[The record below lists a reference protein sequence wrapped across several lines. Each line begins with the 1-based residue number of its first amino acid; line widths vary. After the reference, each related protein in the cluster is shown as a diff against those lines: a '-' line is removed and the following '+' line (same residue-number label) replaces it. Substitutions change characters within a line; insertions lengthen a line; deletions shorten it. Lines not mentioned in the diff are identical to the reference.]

1 MSSQKNV
8 PNGEILLYQT
18 EDGATRIDVRL
29 QDETVWLTQA
39 QMAELFQTTK
49 QNISLHV
56 KNVFE
61 DEELEQKATVK
72 DSLTV
77 RKEGDRQVSREVL
90 YYSLDVIISVG
101 YRVKSIRGTQFRIW
115 ATQRLKEYL
124 IKGFTLDD
132 ERLKKAGGANYFD
145 ELLARIRD
153 IRSSE
158 KVFWQKVL
166 EIYATSIDYTPNAE
180 ATQQF
185 FKVVQNKMHWA
196 AHGKT
201 AAEVIAKR
209 ADAAKPNM
217 GLTSWAGNKLVR
229 SDVEIAKNYLDK
241 DELDLLNRFVS
252 MYLDYAELQAMSRK
266 PMYMTDWIAKL
277 DDFIRF
283 NERELLTH
291 AGKISHQQAI
301 DKAHAEYDKY
311 RALTIDEPS
320 PVELHFIEAVQ
331 AVKQLEKSQKKMKNI
346 NGNINP

>member
-1 MSSQKNV
+1 MSFQENMPK
-8 PNGEILLYQT
+8 GEILLYQT
-18 EDGATRIDVRL
+18 EDGGTRIDVRL

-61 DEELEQKATVK
+61 EGELEQKATVK

-77 RKEGDRQVSREVL
+77 QKEGSRQVSREVS
-90 YYSLDVIISVG
+90 YYSLDVVISVG

-115 ATQRLKEYL
+115 ATQRLNEYL

-132 ERLKKAGGANYFD
+132 VRLKKGGVGNYFD

-158 KVFWQKVL
+158 KVFWRKVL
-166 EIYATSIDYTPNAE
+166 DIYATSIDYAPNAD
-180 ATQQF
+180 ASQQF

-196 AHGKT
+196 AHGQT
-201 AAEVIAKR
+201 AAEVINAR
-209 ADAAKPNM
+209 ANAAKPNM
-217 GLTSWAGNKLVR
+217 GLMTWAGNKLSR
-229 SDVEIAKNYLDK
+229 SDIEIAKNYLNQ
-241 DELDLLNRFVS
+241 DELDVLNRFVS
-252 MYLDYAELQAMSRK
+252 MYLDYAELQAMGRK
-266 PMYMTDWIAKL
+266 PMYMKDWIIKL

-283 NERELLTH
+283 NEKELLTH

-311 RALTIDEPS
+311 RALTADEPS
-320 PVELHFIEAVQ
+320 QVEQHFLEAIQ
-331 AVKQLEKSQKKMKNI
+331 AVKQLEPKHQKKKKD
-346 NGNINP
+346 